1 MSRVLVVDDDEAVRD
16 IVAKYLAREGYEVH
30 VAGDGPTALEFL
42 TQQRVDLVVLDIM
55 LPDINGLE
63 LCRWIKRDSEIPVI
77 FLSALGDETDRVVG
91 LELGS
96 DDYVTKPFSPRELV
110 ARVKAVLRRTSR
122 DSSEHVIIERG
133 GLVINSSTREVSR
146 NGESISLTA
155 LEFDLLA
162 FMSRHPR
169 MVFSR
174 EQLMSQVW
182 GYDNG
187 LDAGMNAVTVQ
198 IRRLREK
205 IEVDPSNPMLLC
217 TVWGVGYRLE
227 P

>member
-1 MSRVLVVDDDEAVRD
+1 M
-16 IVAKYLAREGYEVH
+16 
-30 VAGDGPTALEFL
+30 
-42 TQQRVDLVVLDIM
+42 
-55 LPDINGLE
+55 
-63 LCRWIKRDSEIPVI
+63 
-77 FLSALGDETDRVVG
+77 
-91 LELGS
+91 
-96 DDYVTKPFSPRELV
+96 
-110 ARVKAVLRRTSR
+110 
-122 DSSEHVIIERG
+122 
-133 GLVINSSTREVSR
+133 INSSTREVSR

-187 LDAGMNAVTVQ
+187 LDAGTNAVTVQ